1 MAWIPEGTQAQ
12 VVKLFIEI
20 DIDGKGGGRAIPAGV
35 AAGIRVGGREREKT
49 CEKAE

>member
-12 VVKLFIEI
+12 VVKLFIEV
-20 DIDGKGGGRAIPAGV
+20 DIDGEGGGRAIPAGV
-35 AAGIRVGGREREKT
+35 AAGIRVGGGKGEKA